1 MKILCKVNGKPAI
14 IAGFAPG
21 RKGRPM
27 VVVITQGVMKAV
39 RLKDI
44 DLDNVPQD
52 LGKVVNIKNEAA

>member
-1 MKILCKVNGKPAI
+1 M

-27 VVVITQGVMKAV
+27 VIVITQGQLKAV

-44 DLDNVPQD
+44 RLDNVPND
-52 LGKVVNIKNEAA
+52 LGKVVTLKDKAG